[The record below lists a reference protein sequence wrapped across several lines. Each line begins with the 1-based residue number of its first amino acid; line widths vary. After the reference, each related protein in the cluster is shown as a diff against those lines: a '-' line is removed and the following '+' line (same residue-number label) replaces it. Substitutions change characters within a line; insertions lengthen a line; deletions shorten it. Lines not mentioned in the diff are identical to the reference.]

1 MTDKTLPG
9 GTKLN
14 SKRILELDALRA
26 IAALNLLLFHF
37 TWVYVAKYGFESPLG
52 FCMPYGKYGVQ
63 LFFMLSGFVNAF
75 TLLRKL
81 PSPKDFT
88 AGRIIRI
95 VPSFWLVVTMN
106 VFLLSLF
113 PMLQQDV
120 TPAKTLANMTVMPQ
134 LFGQVCMEPVSWTLM
149 IEVLFYGFLLFLLFT
164 GRLAKPLFSV
174 VMVALMVCIVGGL
187 GNQYIQN
194 NYSTTSLAS
203 ISGFIERVMILRWFP
218 LFAMGILL
226 NEIKCKRGEFKLNAF
241 GILLAG
247 FAFHVIDV
255 KDHNPAAT
263 GVLFVLLT
271 LCAYGKLPVLRFK
284 PLLFIGSISYSL
296 YLFHNNIG
304 TVFMSWLESIGVP
317 SLVAFLATFALVV
330 WLSAQITFRFEQP
343 VSKFLRSCYSKHKEF
358 RKATSPVN
366 SGETRLARVM
376 STVPARS

>member
-1 MTDKTLPG
+1 
-9 GTKLN
+9 
-14 SKRILELDALRA
+14 
-26 IAALNLLLFHF
+26 
-37 TWVYVAKYGFESPLG
+37 
-52 FCMPYGKYGVQ
+52 
-63 LFFMLSGFVNAF
+63 
-75 TLLRKL
+75 
-81 PSPKDFT
+81 
-88 AGRIIRI
+88 
-95 VPSFWLVVTMN
+95 
-106 VFLLSLF
+106 
-113 PMLQQDV
+113 
-120 TPAKTLANMTVMPQ
+120 
-134 LFGQVCMEPVSWTLM
+134 MEPVSWTLM